1 MPSKSPNELLF
12 MVSTTS
18 IVKEEEPYFFD
29 PSDNM
34 SEKSQ
39 QGHAFHLSIDLKD
52 FICMAEVDKFLNDI
66 KDEEML
72 GYYEPFDSLAFAM
85 QAWATIPEAKTLQP
99 FLAWR
104 PLEVC
109 HTLENTTQLAR
120 IHHNHVLQ
128 SHMKLWFSW
137 LSRN

>member
-1 MPSKSPNELLF
+1 MSKLLF

-52 FICMAEVDKFLNDI
+52 FICMAEVDKFFNDI

-85 QAWATIPEAKTLQP
+85 QAQATIPEAKNPNHSWHGDHLKYAILWKTL
-99 FLAWR
+99 
-104 PLEVC
+104 
-109 HTLENTTQLAR
+109 
-120 IHHNHVLQ
+120 HNWLVFT
-128 SHMKLWFSW
+128 MTMFS
-137 LSRN
+137 RAT